1 MNARGHRQISVR
13 VGRAWRLAVACGLG
27 AVSARAASTVQL
39 SVAIRDDA
47 GRPIAARVLVRDD
60 AGRAWV
66 PPVAATEMVGPDA
79 WFACP
84 GDARLDVVAGRY
96 RIDVER
102 GPQYVPASASVT
114 LQANASQEFHLHRW
128 IDLAA
133 RGYRSGENHL
143 HVPPALLP
151 VLMEAE
157 DLDYGSSLQ
166 WWNGPKFRVAS
177 NAPADPRLTLYD
189 AEVENA
195 WGAVYCV
202 GQSGPLSVPWNPARA
217 NLAFID
223 AARDDGGFISYQGG
237 WSAEALVDALLG
249 KVDAVNIGDNL
260 FQRHTFMPRARY
272 SNVLGAAGLP
282 VYPETAEGMLAL
294 ATESYYRLLNCG
306 LRLAAGAGSAT
317 GVKSSPA
324 GYNRAYVCVPEGATA
339 REFLEAWRGGR
350 NFVTNGPMV
359 FLRANGSEPGDTIA
373 LPASGGKLH
382 VHVEAL
388 AHFPLQSVRIVLNGR
403 VVATSPGSVL
413 ETDLDLKEGAWIA
426 AVATAEAPMS
436 DADRTRYRETSRL
449 GGEEPTGLHFGHTSP
464 IYVTVGGAGARVEG
478 SVREASRLL
487 DAFAAFAQR
496 TAAPEFRNEIADAIA
511 VARTRLESPPA
522 AAVTASGACNTAVI
536 PAPKDSAWLKRHD
549 GFVAE
554 AKRGGIEVLFLGD
567 SITDFWRETNPR
579 RGGRAVWDREFAPLH
594 AANFGIAGDR
604 TQNVLW
610 RIQHGELDG
619 LAPKVVALMI
629 GTNNTGFEHDK
640 KTLRNTPAE
649 AAAGVTA
656 VVRELRRRLPRTKL
670 LLLGVFPKGD
680 QPSGAG
686 RANVAAVNRLIA
698 GLDDGRQV
706 RFLDIGASFL
716 APDGTLSADIM
727 ADFGHPTLKGYEIWA
742 AAMKPLLRHLLDN
755 STF

>member
-1 MNARGHRQISVR
+1 
-13 VGRAWRLAVACGLG
+13 
-27 AVSARAASTVQL
+27 
-39 SVAIRDDA
+39 
-47 GRPIAARVLVRDD
+47 
-60 AGRAWV
+60 
-66 PPVAATEMVGPDA
+66 MVGPDA
-79 WFACP
+79 WFACG
-84 GDARLDVVAGRY
+84 GDSRLDVAPGHY
-96 RIDVER
+96 RIEVER
-102 GPQYVPASASVT
+102 GPEYLTAAESIT
-114 LQANASQEFHLHRW
+114 LAANTAHEIRLHRW
-128 IDLAA
+128 IGLAA
-133 RGYRSGENHL
+133 RGYRCGENHL
-143 HVPPALLP
+143 HVPPQQLP
-151 VLMEAE
+151 VLMQAEA
-157 DLDYGSSLQ
+157 LDYGSSLQ
-166 WWNGPKFRVAS
+166 WWNGPRFSAE
-177 NAPADPRLTLYD
+177 PADPRFTVFD

-202 GQSGPLSVPWNPARA
+202 GLARPLSVPWNPARA
-217 NLAFID
+217 NLAFVD
-223 AARDDGGFISYQGG
+223 AARAEGAFVSYQGG

-260 FQRHTFMPRARY
+260 FHRHKFMPRARY

-324 GYNRAYVCVPEGATA
+324 GYNRAYVQVPEGATA
-339 REFLEAWRGGR
+339 REFLEAWRAGK

-359 FLRANGSEPGDTIA
+359 FLTVSGARPGDTIA
-373 LPASGGKLH
+373 LPASGGRIH
-382 VHVEAL
+382 VHVEAMS
-388 AHFPLQSVRIVLNGR
+388 AFPLQSVRVVVNGR
-403 VVATSPGSVL
+403 TAATSTRG
-413 ETDLDLKEGAWIA
+413 DLDVDIDVKEGAWIA
-426 AVATAEAPMS
+426 ALATAEEPMS
-436 DADRTRYRETSRL
+436 DADRARYLQTSRL
-449 GGEEPTGLHFGHTSP
+449 GGEEPTGFHFGHTSP
-464 IYVTVGGAGARVEG
+464 IYVTVGGAGARVE
-478 SVREASRLL
+478 SSLREASLL
-487 DAFAAFAQR
+487 LEAFAAFAQK

-511 VARTRLESPPA
+511 AARTRLESPA
-522 AAVTASGACNTAVI
+522 AAATVSSARNTAVI
-536 PAPKDSAWLKRHD
+536 PVPKDGAWLKRHE
-549 GFVAE
+549 GFVTE
-554 AKRGGIEVLFLGD
+554 AKQGGIEVLFLGD

-619 LAPKVVALMI
+619 LAPKVVVLMI

-656 VVRELRRRLPRTKL
+656 IVRELRRRLPRTKI

-680 QPSGAG
+680 KPGGAG
-686 RANVAAVNRLIA
+686 RVNVAAVNRLIA
-698 GLDDGRQV
+698 GLDNGRQV

-716 APDGTLSADIM
+716 ARDGTLSADVM

-742 AAMKPLLRHLLDN
+742 AAMKPSLRQMLDD
-755 STF
+755 

>member
-1 MNARGHRQISVR
+1 MTGCNRLKWRERARVI
-13 VGRAWRLAVACGLG
+13 WLVAMSGLG
-27 AVSARAASTVQL
+27 LVAADAASTVQL
-39 SVAIRDDA
+39 SVGVRDDA
-47 GRPIAARVLVRDD
+47 GRPMAARVLVRDD
-60 AGRAWV
+60 AGHAWV
-66 PPVAATEMVGPDA
+66 PPVAAIERIGPDT

-84 GDARLDVVAGRY
+84 GDARLDVAAGHY
-96 RIDVER
+96 FIQVER
-102 GPQYVPASASVT
+102 GPEYMPVSADVT
-114 LQANASQEFHLHRW
+114 LQASASREFHLHRW

-143 HVPPALLP
+143 HVPPPLLP

-157 DLDYGSSLQ
+157 NLDYGSSLQ
-166 WWNGPKFRVAS
+166 WWNGPKFRVAID
-177 NAPADPRLTLYD
+177 APADPRLTLFD

-202 GQSGPLSVPWNPARA
+202 GLSRPLSVPWNPARA

-223 AARDDGGFISYQGG
+223 AARDAGGFISYQGG

-249 KVDAVNIGDNL
+249 RVDAVNIGDNL
-260 FQRHTFMPRARY
+260 FQRHKFMPRARY
-272 SNVLGAAGLP
+272 SNVLGVAGLP
-282 VYPETAEGMLAL
+282 AYPETAEGMLAL

-317 GVKSSPA
+317 GVKSNPA
-324 GYNRAYVCVPEGATA
+324 GYNRAYVRVPEGATA
-339 REFLEAWRGGR
+339 REFLEAWRAGR

-359 FLRANGSEPGDTIA
+359 FLTANGSEPGDTIA

-382 VHVEAL
+382 VRVEAL
-388 AHFPLQSVRIVLNGR
+388 ARFPLRSVRIVVNGR
-403 VVATSPGSVL
+403 AVASSPGGGL
-413 ETDLDLKEGAWIA
+413 EADVDLKEGAWIA
-426 AVATAEAPMS
+426 AVATAEEPMS
-436 DADRTRYRETSRL
+436 DADRGRYRQTSRL

-487 DAFAAFAQR
+487 DAFAGFAQK
-496 TAAPEFRNEIADAIA
+496 TAAPEFRSEIADAIA
-511 VARTRLESPPA
+511 AARTRLESPA
-522 AAVTASGACNTAVI
+522 AAVAASGARNTAII
-536 PAPKDSAWLKRHD
+536 PKPKDGAWLKRHE

-567 SITDFWRETNPR
+567 SITDFWRATNPR
-579 RGGRAVWDREFAPLH
+579 RGGRAVWDREFAPLP

-619 LAPKVVALMI
+619 LAPKVVVLMI
-629 GTNNTGFEHDK
+629 GTNNIGFEHDK

-656 VVRELRRRLPRTKL
+656 VVRELRRRLPRTKI

-680 QPSGAG
+680 KPGGAG

-727 ADFGHPTLKGYEIWA
+727 ADFGHPTLKGYELWA

-755 STF
+755 SLF